1 MVHAEGTIYREKV
14 KAMSVKMCTFG
25 ELLEAGYTNKG
36 TIKDSTYCPP
46 VGTFLSD
53 FIKTGY
59 TLKING
65 RSDDQ
70 LFPLSEISEF
80 PNIVL
85 SKTFTIINST
95 GTGTTYG
102 LTCTIG
108 GTSQGS
114 LAGGDSAEYTITRG
128 KSMVIEVNGMFINGT
143 EFAVYDSRDTQVT
156 DSVSTSSS
164 VTMSYSDIEDGE
176 TYTVST
182 GITHSPKT
190 ITLKNL
196 TGMIL
201 TLSDGLQMA
210 VNASTSYTL
219 NSGETLTIKTSNNT
233 EINCSGGILD
243 KSGTSITLSYSE
255 VMDGLTYAFTVSSLT
270 DTYIVLTIYPN
281 NVPYGTY
288 SYKTSNSSS
297 WTTIGTISSSSRYP
311 LTAQITYTAGESI
324 SIHNSRQ
331 GLEGYCLENSKRQ
344 KTTSGSADLY
354 LAANSFSN
362 GDSFSIVSQS

>member
-1 MVHAEGTIYREKV
+1 MA
-14 KAMSVKMCTFG
+14 VKMCTFG

-36 TIKDSTYCPP
+36 TIKDSTYCLP

-70 LFPLSEISEF
+70 LFPLSDISEF
-80 PNIVL
+80 PNLVI

-95 GTGTTYG
+95 GTGTGYG
-102 LTCTIG
+102 ITCTIG

-114 LAGGDSAEYTITRG
+114 LAGGESAEYTIARG
-128 KSMVIEVNGMFINGT
+128 KSLVIAVNGLFINGT
-143 EFAVYDSRDTQVT
+143 EFVVSDSLGAEVT
-156 DSVSTSSS
+156 EWTSTSSS
-164 VTMSYSDIEDGE
+164 VSISYSDIKDGE

-182 GITHSPKT
+182 GVTRSSKT
-190 ITLKNL
+190 ITLKNS

-210 VNASTSYTL
+210 VNASTSYTI
-219 NSGETLTIKTSNNT
+219 NSGETLTVKTSNST

-243 KSGTSITLSYSE
+243 KSGTTITLSYSE
-255 VMDGLTYAFTVSSLT
+255 VTDGLTYTFTVSSLT
-270 DTYIVLTIYPN
+270 DTFIVLTIYPN
-281 NVPYGTY
+281 NVPNGTY
-288 SYKTSNSSS
+288 TYKTSNSST
-297 WTTIGTISSSSRYP
+297 WTTIGTISSSSRNP

-324 SIHNSRQ
+324 SIHNSLQ
-331 GLEGYCLENSKRQ
+331 SLAAYCLEDQ
-344 KTTSGSADLY
+344 KGQRTTSGSADLY